1 MSEISE
7 PSNDA
12 PVKPDINILRR
23 ILIIMTV
30 LLIASI
36 IVSLF
41 LAEWHVTTG
50 LMIGGLLS
58 FVNFYWLKASL
69 GRMLG
74 QAAAGSP
81 EPMGLWL
88 LRYNLR
94 FFSLVLVIIG
104 VYLSGIVSLAALFG
118 GLLSL
123 AMAVTIEG
131 FIQLFLA
138 VFRREEI

>member
-12 PVKPDINILRR
+12 TVKPDTLIIRR

-58 FVNFYWLKASL
+58 FANFYWLKASL

-74 QAAAGSP
+74 QAAAGSG
-81 EPMGLWL
+81 EPMSLWL

-94 FFSLVLVIIG
+94 FFSLILVIIG
-104 VYLSGIVSLAALFG
+104 VYLTGIVSLAALFG

-123 AMAVTIEG
+123 AIAVTIEG

-138 VFRREEI
+138 VFRREEF